1 MSIRKF
7 ILNVAIALLVFGGL
21 FLLTTTV
28 IFASDFEKMLAAF
41 APPETTI
48 VATLSYQILMMACI
62 VWLFGKSVGS
72 GDLKDGAI
80 FGVVIGFFIMA
91 ADAYWF
97 DNLIGFPTDGRAILG
112 SIHLSVGAILG
123 MALAFVHGKG
133 WGWTDGG
140 NTADT

>member
-1 MSIRKF
+1 MSIGKF
-7 ILNVAIALLVFGGL
+7 ILNVVIALIVFGGL
-21 FLLTTTV
+21 FLLATTV
-28 IFASDFEKMLAAF
+28 IFANDFEKMLAAF

-72 GDLKDGAI
+72 GKVKDGAI

-97 DNLIGFPTDGRAILG
+97 DNLVGFPNDGRALLG
-112 SIHLSVGAILG
+112 GIHLSVGAVLG
-123 MALAFVHGKG
+123 MVLALVHGKG
-133 WGWTDGG
+133 WGWTDSG
-140 NTADT
+140 NAADT